1 MHTVFIN
8 STRAQAESEAL
19 LRSLELSVQ
28 LLSTIRKEG
37 LTIYQYRPSVNFEK
51 PEGADSAKVKFSY
64 AYKYHHIVDGAYPEF
79 ISVQEDS
86 ADGVM
91 KAIEEILY
99 KLNAYSEQH
108 CSESNNTIVNREYFR
123 DI

>member
-1 MHTVFIN
+1 MSTIFIN
-8 STRAQAESEAL
+8 SPKAQAESEAL

-51 PEGADSAKVKFSY
+51 ADGAGSAKVKVSY
-64 AYKYHHIVDGAYPEF
+64 AYKYHHIVDGVYPEF
-79 ISVQEDS
+79 TSVQEDN
-86 ADGVM
+86 ADSVA

-99 KLNAYSEQH
+99 KLKAYSEQH
-108 CSESNNTIVNREYFR
+108 CYE
-123 DI
+123 

>member
-1 MHTVFIN
+1 MNNIFIN
-8 STRAQAESEAL
+8 SPRAQAESEAL

-64 AYKYHHIVDGAYPEF
+64 AYKYHHISVGNYPAFTSTQNDTYEG
-79 ISVQEDS
+79 IQT
-86 ADGVM
+86 
-91 KAIEEILY
+91 AIKEVIDQVRLY
-99 KLNAYSEQH
+99 QRAQTQLA
-108 CSESNNTIVNREYFR
+108 I
-123 DI
+123 